1 VLADKNEY
9 LTKDPNFQKLRTS
22 LVGYITEV
30 INRFVQTGRAN
41 KGKTTERLSQSEE
54 TVED

>member
-9 LTKDPNFQKLRTS
+9 LTKDPNFQKLGTS
-22 LVGYITEV
+22 LVGYIAEV
-30 INRFVQTGRAN
+30 INRFVQTGSAN

-54 TVED
+54 TVD

>member
-9 LTKDPNFQKLRTS
+9 LTKDPNFQKLGTS
-22 LVGYITEV
+22 LVGYIAEV
-30 INRFVQTGRAN
+30 INRFVQTGSAN